1 MSLMNTCILML
12 LLQPLFVYFAL
23 FAKEVDLNEDSQDST
38 VMLFNFGLLG
48 ITPSVAYFYMEQF
61 WFAVGMLSGV
71 TLLGL
76 TLAKTLESKGKRP
89 LDLILTLRFV
99 TSWLLIFG
107 VIYWLISLFTGSSE
121 VQPTIADA
129 DQQVEPFYQLFWPSF
144 YYLGLMV
151 FTFLLKVLEFRFQLK
166 PALSGTFLILAAA
179 LIGISPLVDG
189 SFIIG
194 LFINIAIFFIFCS
207 MYVEINKIND
217 PSGGAIAFFYAYI
230 LSMGVGVA
238 IIVKII
244 RVIFFTSEV

>member
-1 MSLMNTCILML
+1 MPLMACWRVNSASNPSLVPISTSFVTC
-12 LLQPLFVYFAL
+12 
-23 FAKEVDLNEDSQDST
+23 
-38 VMLFNFGLLG
+38 FGLLG

-71 TLLGL
+71 TILGL
-76 TLAKTLESKGKRP
+76 TLAKILESKGKRP
-89 LDLILTLRFV
+89 LDIILTLRFV

-107 VIYWLISLFTGSSE
+107 VIYWLVSLFTGSPE
-121 VQPTIADA
+121 VQPIFADT
-129 DQQVEPFYQLFWPSF
+129 DKQDEPFYQLFWPSV

-151 FTFLLKVLEFRFQLK
+151 FTLLLKVLEFRFQLK
-166 PALSGTFLILAAA
+166 PALSGTLLILAAA

-189 SFIIG
+189 SFILG

-207 MYVEINKIND
+207 MYMEINKIND

-230 LSMGVGVA
+230 LSMGIGLV

-244 RVIFFTSEV
+244 SVVFFSTSV

>member
-1 MSLMNTCILML
+1 ML
-12 LLQPLFVYFAL
+12 IYFAL

-71 TLLGL
+71 TILGL
-76 TLAKTLESKGKRP
+76 TLAKILESKGKRP
-89 LDLILTLRFV
+89 LDIILTLRFV

-107 VIYWLISLFTGSSE
+107 VIYWLVSLFTGSPE
-121 VQPTIADA
+121 VQPIFADT
-129 DQQVEPFYQLFWPSF
+129 DKQDEPFYQLFWPSV

-151 FTFLLKVLEFRFQLK
+151 FTLLLKVLEFRFQLK
-166 PALSGTFLILAAA
+166 PALSGTLLILAAA

-189 SFIIG
+189 SFILG

-207 MYVEINKIND
+207 MYMEINKIND

-230 LSMGVGVA
+230 LSMGIGLA

-244 RVIFFTSEV
+244 SVVFFSTSV